1 MTLKYIVF
9 LAIVLCG
16 CQTSTP
22 TPESP
27 ISFSGNG
34 NTIIDVNKWTGPAI
48 ARISNQSS
56 IGQFSVASHE
66 LDGTVRG
73 LVDASGQYSGS
84 ILFDFINDEK
94 TIQLEVSSQGQW
106 SIDILP
112 LDYAQIGSI
121 NNPVPGKGD
130 NVILFEGHPTS
141 IRVDIKGPQSKF
153 RVWGYGAS
161 SQILAIGAS
170 PYSSTVLI
178 PSGLLTNQ
186 GKIWIYIQSL
196 NDWTLLSSP

>member
-1 MTLKYIVF
+1 MLRYVIF
-9 LAIVLCG
+9 LAIVMCS

-22 TPESP
+22 APQNP

-94 TIQLEVSSQGQW
+94 TIQLEVSSQEQW

-112 LDYAQIGSI
+112 LEDARIGSI
-121 NNPVPGKGD
+121 DNPVSGSGD
-130 NVILFEGHPTS
+130 DVILFEGRPVS
-141 IRVDIKGPQSKF
+141 VQVDIKGPQSKF
-153 RVWGYGAS
+153 RVWAYGTS
-161 SQILAIGAS
+161 SELLAIGTS
-170 PYSSTVLI
+170 PYSNTILI
-178 PSGLLTNQ
+178 PIGFPTNQ
-186 GKIWIYIQSL
+186 GKVWIYIQSL
-196 NDWTLLSSP
+196 NDWTLITKTN